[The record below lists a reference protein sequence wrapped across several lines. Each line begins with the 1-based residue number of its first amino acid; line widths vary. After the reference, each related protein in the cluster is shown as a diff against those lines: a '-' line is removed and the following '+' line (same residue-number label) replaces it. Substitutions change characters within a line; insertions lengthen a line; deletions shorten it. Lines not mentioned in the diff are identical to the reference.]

1 MVLKAK
7 IKLSQSKK
15 AWTQYVTI
23 PSAVVQD
30 SQYPFEGSDELYL
43 EVEPETGIMV
53 ILKEDRPI
61 TITSEGVLIAYNPK
75 TLETKLELE
84 QATQIKTA
92 N

>member
-1 MVLKAK
+1 MVLKTK

-30 SQYPFEGSDELYL
+30 SQYPFEGNDELYL
-43 EVEPETGIMV
+43 KVEPVTGIIV
-53 ILKEDRPI
+53 ISKQDKPVK
-61 TITSEGVLIAYNPK
+61 ITSEGVFIANNPIDVK
-75 TLETKLELE
+75 TDLELE
-84 QATQIKTA
+84 QVQTKTM